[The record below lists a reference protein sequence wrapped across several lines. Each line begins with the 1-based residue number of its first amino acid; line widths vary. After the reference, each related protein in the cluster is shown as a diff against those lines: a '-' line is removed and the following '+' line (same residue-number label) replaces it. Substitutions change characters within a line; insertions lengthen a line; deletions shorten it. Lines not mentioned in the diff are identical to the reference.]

1 MLLRLVKGILLRYGE
16 PMPRTTRTFSNYTR
30 DAAAVLG
37 TQVAQARRDKRWTI
51 EQLAERAGVT
61 PFTVRKVERGD
72 PTVAMGTAFEIAW
85 LVGVPLFG
93 TDDRAAMADHLRQG
107 RDRLSLLPARV
118 RQAPSRVPSGDF

>member
-1 MLLRLVKGILLRYGE
+1 V
-16 PMPRTTRTFSNYTR
+16 PRTTRTFSSYTL

-37 TQVAQARRDKRWTI
+37 MQVAQARREKRWTI
-51 EQLAERAGVT
+51 DQLAERAGVT

-93 TDDRAAMADHLRQG
+93 TDDRSVMADILRQG

-118 RQAPSRVPSGDF
+118 RQTPSRVPSGDF